1 MKKTVGNAMIEWLN
15 TYIKPCDKTS
25 TYTSYFYCIQI
36 ILIFKPEYQTKFL
49 DDLCEEDLQNMINNI
64 GHEYSKSTIR
74 KIIII
79 LKNTYK
85 RGIKNKWCYTN
96 PATDLIIPGYAS
108 IKEVPALT
116 QFQQQRVEAAAAADP
131 LGDIILFLLNS
142 GLRAGE
148 LINLEW
154 INYDN
159 RHQEIHIRGSKTK
172 AGIRTLPLTPTLI
185 TIIER
190 QPHICDSIF
199 TSTRGTPVTKSVL
212 RKLYLRIRQ
221 KTGIDFFTNH
231 VCRHTFATRMIERTA
246 DPKAV
251 SILLGHTDVTF
262 TLNKYTHPD
271 QEYLYK
277 QMQLIEHKYETDSSA
292 VTQISTRNSLP
303 ANQNELLLIS
313 SLLNTGTVITPVSNK
328 QTITLQLQISLPSYD
343 LYPPH
348 FHTKNAQD
356 PCIGGTNSAYTGVL

>member
-1 MKKTVGNAMIEWLN
+1 MVQKKIKFWSDFKMKKTVGNAMIEWLN
-15 TYIKPCDKTS
+15 TYIKPCDKAS
-25 TYTSYFYCIQI
+25 TYTSYFYCIQT

-74 KIIII
+74 KIVII

-116 QFQQQRVEAAAAADP
+116 QFQQQRIEAAAADDP

-154 INYDN
+154 SNYN
-159 RHQEIHIRGSKTK
+159 KRYQELHIKESKTK

-212 RKLYLRIRQ
+212 RKLYLRIRK

-251 SILLGHTDVTF
+251 SILLGHTDVSF
-262 TLNKYTHPD
+262 TLNRYTHPNN
-271 QEYLYK
+271 EYLHE
-277 QMQLIEHKYETDSSA
+277 QMQLIE
-292 VTQISTRNSLP
+292 TRP
-303 ANQNELLLIS
+303 ES
-313 SLLNTGTVITPVSNK
+313 SLQVSNK
-328 QTITLQLQISLPSYD
+328 NELQLLLPSLIRAGAVSQAESNLQTVTLQLQIPLP
-343 LYPPH
+343 
-348 FHTKNAQD
+348 TVTTAQKHQN
-356 PCIGGTNSAYTGVL
+356 I

>member
-1 MKKTVGNAMIEWLN
+1 MAQKKIKFWSDFKMKKTVGNAMIEWLN
-15 TYIKPCDKTS
+15 TYIKPCDKDS
-25 TYTSYFYCIQI
+25 TYKNYFYCIRI
-36 ILIFKPEYQTKFL
+36 ILVFKPEYQIKFL
-49 DDLCEEDLQNMINNI
+49 DDLREEDLQNMINDI
-64 GHEYSKSTIR
+64 GHEYAKSTIKR
-74 KIIII
+74 IIII
-79 LKNTYK
+79 LKNTYE

-96 PATDLIIPGYAS
+96 PATDLSVPAYAS
-108 IKEVPALT
+108 EKEVPALT

-154 INYDN
+154 INYDK
-159 RHQEIHIRGSKTK
+159 RHQEIHIKESKTK

-212 RKLYLRIRQ
+212 RKLYLRIRK

-231 VCRHTFATRMIERTA
+231 VCRHTFATRMIERAA

-251 SILLGHTDVTF
+251 SILLGHTDVSF
-262 TLNKYTHPD
+262 TLNRYTHPD
-271 QEYLYK
+271 NEYLHE
-277 QMQLIEHKYETDSSA
+277 QMQLIE
-292 VTQISTRNSLP
+292 TQPESNLHVL
-303 ANQNELLLIS
+303 NKNELQLLLT
-313 SLLNTGTVITPVSNK
+313 SLIHAGAVSQAESNLQTV
-328 QTITLQLQISLPSYD
+328 TLQLEIPLP
-343 LYPPH
+343 
-348 FHTKNAQD
+348 TVTTAQKHQN
-356 PCIGGTNSAYTGVL
+356 I